1 MMDFGVS
8 TLIDFDV
15 PFETRLD
22 TFKAAGIKRI
32 ALSEERRLPL
42 AQPDALG
49 FVKKAINARGLTV
62 EHVHGPI
69 SPRLDF
75 TSADKDVADATLAVH
90 RTVVR
95 AAAELG
101 TSLLVIHVSSYPDLD
116 FGDLD
121 EATKRGIGNIMDLI
135 EYARPYGVDIVI
147 ENQPYRFKSQRVIDQ
162 VIEEFPESDLKICL
176 DTCHIMM
183 GNPDPLHFV
192 KNWAEFIVT
201 THFSDSNGM
210 ADEHLIPGTGSF
222 PWLEGL
228 GILKKAGRLKFITF
242 ENSSWGTEPFQQ
254 YMERTVFAGKW
265 LCQVWQRIDARVA
278 SPRAV

>member
-1 MMDFGVS
+1 MDFGVS

-15 PFETRLD
+15 PFEARLD
-22 TFKAAGIKRI
+22 TFKAAGITRI

-42 AQPDALG
+42 AQPDALS
-49 FVKKAINARGLTV
+49 FVKKALDVRGLSL

-75 TSADKDVADATLAVH
+75 TSPDKDVVDATLAVH
-90 RTVVR
+90 RNVVR
-95 AAAELG
+95 ATSELG
-101 TSLLVIHVSSYPDLD
+101 SSILVIHVSSYPDLD
-116 FGDLD
+116 FGDLA
-121 EATKRGIGNIMDLI
+121 ETTKRAIGNILDLV
-135 EYARPYGVDIVI
+135 EYAKPYGVDIVI

-162 VIEEFPESDLKICL
+162 VIEEFPISELKICL
-176 DTCHIMM
+176 DTCHITM

-192 KNWAEFIVT
+192 KKWAEFIVT
-201 THFSDSNGM
+201 THFSDSSGL

-228 GILKKAGRLKFITF
+228 GCLKKAGRLKFITF
-242 ENSSWGTEPFQQ
+242 ENSSWGREPFQQ

-265 LCQVWQRIDARVA
+265 ICQLWERVDATVVQ
-278 SPRAV
+278 PRAV